1 MTQDQQ
7 IEELQNDLMTENEN
21 WKTKILITGTVVGA
35 AVGLGTAFLLSRSS
49 ESNRGGPPDV
59 TPVDL
64 LKVAVAVIGVV
75 RGIAAL
81 GD

>member
-1 MTQDQQ
+1 
-7 IEELQNDLMTENEN
+7 MTENEN
-21 WKTKILITGTVVGA
+21 WKTKTLIVGTVVGA
-35 AVGLGTAFLLSRSS
+35 GVGLGTAFLLTRSS
-49 ESNRGGPPDV
+49 ENQRGGPPEISAI
-59 TPVDL
+59 DL

>member
-1 MTQDQQ
+1 MTQAQQ

-21 WKTKILITGTVVGA
+21 WKTKILIAGTVVGA
-35 AVGLGTAFLLSRSS
+35 VVGLGTAFLLSRSS
-49 ESNRGGPPDV
+49 ENNRGGPPDV